1 MLSSDE
7 KRAAFQRIMDRKGL
21 TQTGW
26 ARAAALPESTLR
38 MFLSGATRNLRSD
51 TENRLAQAAGFHS
64 ADHMYGLDY
73 GPPPKPMQV
82 WVKGYIGAGNEVRL
96 FEAMGENEGFY
107 LVDRPP
113 GSRSDRKLFAME
125 VRGASMPPFRDGDV
139 LYIEE
144 RDLYEADQLIGLRCM
159 VETADNGIMFKELR
173 RGYEP
178 GTFNLISWD
187 GSPPK
192 ENVRLAR
199 AMPIVSVAFR
209 DAGR

>member
-1 MLSSDE
+1 MLTPDE
-7 KRAAFQRIMDRKGL
+7 KRAALQRIMASKAL

-26 ARAAALPESTLR
+26 ARAAELPESTLR

-51 TENRLAQAAGFHS
+51 TETRLARAAGFHS
-64 ADHMYGLDY
+64 ADHMYGIDY

-107 LVDRPP
+107 QVDRPP
-113 GSRSDRKLFAME
+113 GVKNGRKLFAME
-125 VRGASMPPFRDGDV
+125 IRGASMPPFRDGDV

-159 VETADNGIMFKELR
+159 IETADGVILFKELR
-173 RGYEP
+173 RGYEA
-178 GTFNLISWD
+178 GTYNLISWD
-187 GSPPK
+187 GSAPR
-192 ENVRLAR
+192 ENVTLKR
-199 AMPIVSVAFR
+199 AMPIVNVAFR
-209 DAGR
+209 DAG